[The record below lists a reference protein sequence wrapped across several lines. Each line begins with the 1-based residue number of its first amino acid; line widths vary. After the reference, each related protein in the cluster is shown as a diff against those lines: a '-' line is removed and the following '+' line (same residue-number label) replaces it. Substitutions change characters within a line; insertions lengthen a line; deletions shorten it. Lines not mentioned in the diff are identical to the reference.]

1 MSEKIKIFENPKA
14 KAFRSENYNFNFN
27 KHSGLFMRWGKTED
41 DDPIV
46 GLPEILDI
54 EVSEICHG
62 VNNVPCPFCYKSNVG
77 FKGRNMSLETFKK
90 VIDNF
95 FFFNSDGVSMTPL
108 TQIALG
114 IGDIDSNPDLKD
126 MILYARERGIIP
138 NITINGDRLTDE
150 WVEFFAKNLG
160 AIAVSIYDKDISYN
174 AIKRLTDASLKRKI
188 IVRKKK

>member
-27 KHSGLFMRWGKTED
+27 KQSGLFMRWGKTED

-95 FFFNSDGVSMTPL
+95 FFLKNIEIELENGQKLIVQSSYKIRTNRGNIL
-108 TQIALG
+108 AK
-114 IGDIDSNPDLKD
+114 DLKD
-126 MILYARERGIIP
+126 
-138 NITINGDRLTDE
+138 TDE
-150 WVEFFAKNLG
+150 
-160 AIAVSIYDKDISYN
+160 
-174 AIKRLTDASLKRKI
+174 I
-188 IVRKKK
+188 ILE